1 MVLTP
6 CVAQL
11 ITDPVA
17 TKRSKPLREAV
28 GKFVDKW
35 LVTTCPVAED
45 RYTFGTMGTRG
56 GHFATHLQL

>member
-17 TKRSKPLREAV
+17 TKRSKPLREAL
-28 GKFVDKW
+28 GEFVEEW
-35 LVTTCPVAED
+35 LVTT
-45 RYTFGTMGTRG
+45 
-56 GHFATHLQL
+56 